1 MGGPGSGTW
10 YRYSTRATVE
20 SYRALSIGDVA
31 PALQR
36 VAAGEIARV
45 LVSIAWYRNGEQTAS
60 ILAAAE
66 LQRGRPVVRLA
77 YTSSRPGGEP
87 ERQNYQV
94 LVSATP
100 SNLPGNPGRRWWF
113 ICPLVVNGIA
123 CGRRVA
129 KLYGG
134 TLFGCRHCHDLTYT
148 SCNESHQLDRL
159 SRSLGAALA
168 AELGGMNP
176 DDVAAELRR
185 WADPETLRLMAFA
198 NQVTRQSKK
207 TEKMLRKMGLA

>member
-20 SYRALSIGDVA
+20 SYRALPMHHFA

-36 VAAGEIARV
+36 VAAGEIARE
-45 LVSIAWYRNGEQTAS
+45 LVPIAWSRNGEKTAS
-60 ILAAAE
+60 ILVAVE
-66 LQRGRPVVRLA
+66 PLRERWPVLRLA
-77 YTSSRPGGEP
+77 YTTSRPGGEP
-87 ERQNYQV
+87 QRQSYQV

-134 TLFGCRHCHDLTYT
+134 ALFGCRHCHDLTYA
-148 SCNESHQLDRL
+148 SCNESHQVERMA
-159 SRSLGAALA
+159 RSLGAALA
-168 AELGGMNP
+168 AELGDVSA
-176 DDVAAELRR
+176 DDVAK
-185 WADPETLRLMAFA
+185 
-198 NQVTRQSKK
+198 V
-207 TEKMLRKMGLA
+207 LRKMGFV